1 MTQSVS
7 MSARPAQAGTVQS
20 TQRAVVIWLWI
31 VAALIF
37 AMVVVGGATRLT
49 ESGLSITEWHPIS
62 GVIPPLGHDTE
73 LETLIDPSLQRFAT
87 VWCAAGT
94 THAVFGIGISA
105 LIDAIEGAEIVAM

>member
-7 MSARPAQAGTVQS
+7 MSAHSAQAGAVPS
-20 TQRAVVIWLWI
+20 YRRAVQIWLWI

-62 GVIPPLGHDTE
+62 GVIPPLSQEAWVAEFDKFKQ
-73 LETLIDPSLQRFAT
+73 IPQYK
-87 VWCAAGT
+87 
-94 THAVFGIGISA
+94 
-105 LIDAIEGAEIVAM
+105 AIYLRS